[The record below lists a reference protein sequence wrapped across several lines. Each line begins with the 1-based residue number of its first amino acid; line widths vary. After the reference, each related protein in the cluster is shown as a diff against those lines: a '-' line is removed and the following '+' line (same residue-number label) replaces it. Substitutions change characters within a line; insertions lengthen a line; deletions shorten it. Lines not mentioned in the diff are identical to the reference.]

1 MSQANVKIVKVAYEA
16 FATGGLDRWVE
27 QFAEDVEY
35 RAVEGAPDDVGPIHG
50 REALRAYFQDWIDT
64 FDEFWFEAIELID
77 AGGDTVVA
85 VERYG
90 GRAKLSGIETDQTEA
105 ELFTIR
111 DGKIARCREYGTAT
125 KSRSRRAVG
134 VAPDAP
140 SLTPQSEARARRRA
154 TRRRWRGR
162 PALPQRPVGAT
173 LRSVNAWRAPDP
185 KLGRVRF
192 RANPPGSSLRLT
204 ASSTSVILSPLVVML
219 LSVGLQTCTWV
230 LTRRAEIKAPQFAG
244 SAGSD
249 RHVGA

>member
-1 MSQANVKIVKVAYEA
+1 MSQANVEIVKVAYEA

-111 DGKIARCREYGTAT
+111 DH
-125 KSRSRRAVG
+125 
-134 VAPDAP
+134 
-140 SLTPQSEARARRRA
+140 
-154 TRRRWRGR
+154 
-162 PALPQRPVGAT
+162 
-173 LRSVNAWRAPDP
+173 
-185 KLGRVRF
+185 
-192 RANPPGSSLRLT
+192 
-204 ASSTSVILSPLVVML
+204 LS
-219 LSVGLQTCTWV
+219 
-230 LTRRAEIKAPQFAG
+230 
-244 SAGSD
+244 
-249 RHVGA
+249 

>member
-1 MSQANVKIVKVAYEA
+1 MSQANVEIVKVADEA

-111 DGKIARCREYGTAT
+111 DGKIARCREYGTRDEALE
-125 KSRSRRAVG
+125 AAG
-134 VAPDAP
+134 
-140 SLTPQSEARARRRA
+140 LSE
-154 TRRRWRGR
+154 
-162 PALPQRPVGAT
+162 
-173 LRSVNAWRAPDP
+173 
-185 KLGRVRF
+185 
-192 RANPPGSSLRLT
+192 
-204 ASSTSVILSPLVVML
+204 
-219 LSVGLQTCTWV
+219 
-230 LTRRAEIKAPQFAG
+230 
-244 SAGSD
+244 
-249 RHVGA
+249 